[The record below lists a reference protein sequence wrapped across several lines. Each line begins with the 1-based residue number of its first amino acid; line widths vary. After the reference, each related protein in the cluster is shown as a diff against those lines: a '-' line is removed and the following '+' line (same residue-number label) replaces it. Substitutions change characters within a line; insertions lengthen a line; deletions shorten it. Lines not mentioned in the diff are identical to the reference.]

1 MMTIKSLNK
10 DVDDVD
16 RKVRLILISEGLAN
30 LIVLIAKTIV
40 GFYTGSSAILS
51 DALHSLVDV
60 FNNVFAFII
69 SKVSSSPPDQNHP
82 YGHRKFETLA
92 VFVLATLLSVIAIE
106 VVIRA
111 YERIGNPILHSR
123 WALIVMLGVLVVN
136 IAISSWETY
145 WAKRLNSDLLR
156 ADARHT
162 FSDVLV
168 TIGVIV
174 GWQVAVRGY
183 PIIDFIFAICVSAL
197 VFYLAYQLFR
207 KTIPVL
213 VDQSAVDQTK
223 VANAIEQLQDVVK
236 IERLRSRTI
245 GQETFADVV
254 VTVRANMSTEE
265 SHKVADLIEE
275 ELLEKFGI
283 NDVVVH
289 IEPMRV

>member
-1 MMTIKSLNK
+1 MAIKSLGK
-10 DVDDVD
+10 DVDGVD
-16 RKVRLILISEGLAN
+16 RKVRSILILEGLAN
-30 LIVLIAKTIV
+30 LIVLVAKTTV
-40 GFYTGSSAILS
+40 GLYTGSSAILS
-51 DALHSLVDV
+51 DALHSLTDL

-69 SKVSSSPPDQNHP
+69 SRVSSSPPDQSHP

-92 VFVLATLLSVIAIE
+92 VFVLATLLSVVAVE

-111 YERIGNPILHSR
+111 FERIGDPISHSR
-123 WALIVMLGVLVVN
+123 WGLIVMLGVLVVN
-136 IAISSWETY
+136 IAISSWENY
-145 WAKRLNSDLLR
+145 WAKRLNSDLLK

-174 GWQVAVRGY
+174 GWQMAARGY
-183 PIIDFIFAICVSAL
+183 PIIDFIFAIFVSAL
-197 VFYLAYQLFR
+197 VFYLAFQLFR
-207 KTIPVL
+207 KCIPIL
-213 VDQSAVDQTK
+213 VDEAAVDQNK
-223 VANAIEQLQDVVK
+223 VAETIEQFEDVIK

-254 VTVRANMSTEE
+254 VTVRGNMSTEE

-283 NDVVVH
+283 HDVVVH
-289 IEPMRV
+289 IEPMRS